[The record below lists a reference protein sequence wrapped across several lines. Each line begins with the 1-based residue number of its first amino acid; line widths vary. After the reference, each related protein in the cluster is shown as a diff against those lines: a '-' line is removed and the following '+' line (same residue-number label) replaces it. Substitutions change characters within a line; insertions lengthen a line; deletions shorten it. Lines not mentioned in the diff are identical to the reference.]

1 MEKSITYLSS
11 KEMRKKLKISSCE
24 LMHMREAGKLE
35 YVKKGNA
42 FLYSIKG

>member
-1 MEKSITYLSS
+1 MKKGIKYLSS
-11 KEMRKKLKISSCE
+11 REVRKKLKISSCD

-42 FLYSIKG
+42 YLYMDN